1 MGHVIHVGVVR
12 HCLNILGAKIVYVIF
27 NARYRKMLST
37 QQAQP
42 QQASFARM
50 SLSAAT
56 YKYVCVSVLGVCAST
71 SHKSIFKWISNMN
84 E

>member
-1 MGHVIHVGVVR
+1 MGHVIHLDVVR
-12 HCLNILGAKIVYVIF
+12 HCLNILGAKIVWVIF

-37 QQAQP
+37 QQAQA

-56 YKYVCVSVLGVCAST
+56 YVYVCVCVSLLGVCVRA
-71 SHKSIFKWISNMN
+71 HLISQFSSGYPT
-84 E
+84 